1 VQLSLQNFTTLVQ
14 NAAASVQASSSQ
26 LLDLTVGSALRAV
39 LEANAS
45 LGLWMQWL
53 IVQVM
58 QVTRAATSVGTDLDT
73 WLADF
78 GVSRLPAVAAT
89 GMVTVGRYTALG
101 SAVVPFGAVVRTQD
115 GSQSFTVTTD
125 PTVAGYDAALGG
137 YVLPAGTYSINVP
150 VEAETAGQS
159 GNVLAGTITL
169 LVSATPGLDTVVNQ
183 SPLSGGIDV
192 ESDAAVRTRFQS
204 FLDTRSQATPL
215 AVGYAVQGV
224 QQGLT
229 YLLQE
234 NINSAGNAQLG
245 NFIVTVDDGSG
256 DPSSALI
263 TAVNSAVDLVR
274 PVGTT
279 FTVQG
284 PAVTT
289 AAVSMTLGLPP
300 SADRPSAVAAVTAA
314 VTSYIN
320 ALAVGAPLALTR
332 LAQVAYDAWP
342 PVNNVSNLMIN
353 GDSADLSVPASGVVK
368 AGLVTVS

>member
-1 VQLSLQNFTTLVQ
+1 MQLSLQNFTTLVQ

-58 QVTRAATSVGTDLDT
+58 QLTRAATSVGADLDT

-78 GVSRLPAVAAT
+78 GVTRLPAVAAT
-89 GMVTVGRYTALG
+89 GTVTIGRYTALG
-101 SAVVPFGAVVRTQD
+101 SVTIPVGLLVRTQD
-115 GSQSFTVTTD
+115 GSQTFAVTARPSVT
-125 PTVAGYDAALGG
+125 GYSATASG
-137 YVLPAGTYSINVP
+137 YVMLAGVYSMAVPVVAQTAGT
-150 VEAETAGQS
+150 G

-169 LVSATPGLDTVVNQ
+169 IVSATPGVDTVVNQ
-183 SPLSGGIDV
+183 APLAGGIDV

-215 AVGYAVQGV
+215 AIGYAVQGV

-229 YLLQE
+229 YFLQE
-234 NINSAGNAQLG
+234 NVDTTGAVRPG

-256 DPSSALI
+256 NPSPTLI
-263 TAVNSAVDLVR
+263 AAVTQAVDAVR

-279 FTVQG
+279 FTAQG
-284 PAVTT
+284 PVVTD
-289 AAVSMTLGLPP
+289 AAIAMTLGLPA
-300 SADRPSAVAAVTAA
+300 SADRPSAVAAVTGA
-314 VTSYIN
+314 VESYVN

-342 PVNNVSNLMIN
+342 AVNNVSGLTIN
-353 GDSADLSVPASGVVK
+353 GSGADLVVGATGVVK
-368 AGLVTVS
+368 AGQVVVS

>member
-78 GVSRLPAVAAT
+78 GVTRLPAVAAT
-89 GMVTVGRYTALG
+89 GTVTVGRYTALG
-101 SAVVPFGAVVRTQD
+101 NAVVPFGAVVRTQD
-115 GSQSFTVTTD
+115 GSQSFAVTTD
-125 PTVAGYDAALGG
+125 PTVPGYDQALGG
-137 YVLPAGTYSINVP
+137 YAILAGTNNINVP
-150 VEAETAGQS
+150 VVAQTAGQG

-169 LVSATPGLDTVVNQ
+169 LVSATPGVDTVVNQ
-183 SPLSGGIDV
+183 APLTGGIDV
-192 ESDAAVRTRFQS
+192 EADAAVRTRFQS
-204 FLDTRSQATPL
+204 FLDTRSQATPT

-234 NINSAGNAQLG
+234 NINTDGAVQLG
-245 NFIVTVDDGSG
+245 NFLVTVDDGSG
-256 DPSSALI
+256 NPSATLI
-263 TAVNSAVDLVR
+263 SAVNSAVDLVR
-274 PVGTT
+274 PIGTT

-284 PAVTT
+284 PVVTT
-289 AAVSMTLGLPP
+289 AAVSMTLGLPTLV
-300 SADRPSAVAAVTAA
+300 DRPSAVAAVTAA
-314 VTSYIN
+314 VTTYIN

-342 PVNNVSNLMIN
+342 PVSNVSNLMIN
-353 GDSADLSVPASGVVK
+353 GSGADLMVAPNGVVK
-368 AGLVTVS
+368 AGLVLVS

>member
-1 VQLSLQNFTTLVQ
+1 MQLSLQNFTTLVQ

-78 GVSRLPAVAAT
+78 GVTRLPAVAAT
-89 GMVTVGRYTALG
+89 GTVTVGRYTALG
-101 SAVVPFGAVVRTQD
+101 NAVVPFGAVVRTQD
-115 GSQSFTVTTD
+115 GSQSFAVTTD
-125 PTVAGYDAALGG
+125 PTVPGYDQALGG
-137 YVLPAGTYSINVP
+137 YAILAGTNNINVP
-150 VEAETAGQS
+150 VVAQTAGQG

-169 LVSATPGLDTVVNQ
+169 LVSATPGVDTVVNQ
-183 SPLSGGIDV
+183 APLTGGIDV
-192 ESDAAVRTRFQS
+192 EADAAVRTRFQS
-204 FLDTRSQATPL
+204 FLDTRSQATPT

-234 NINSAGNAQLG
+234 NINTDGAVQLG
-245 NFIVTVDDGSG
+245 NFLVTVDDGSG
-256 DPSSALI
+256 NPSATLI
-263 TAVNSAVDLVR
+263 SAVNSAVDLVR
-274 PVGTT
+274 PIGTT

-284 PAVTT
+284 PVVTT
-289 AAVSMTLGLPP
+289 AAVSMTLGLPTLV
-300 SADRPSAVAAVTAA
+300 DRPSAVAAVTAA
-314 VTSYIN
+314 VTTYIN

-342 PVNNVSNLMIN
+342 PVSNVSNLMIN
-353 GDSADLSVPASGVVK
+353 GSGADLMVAPNGVVK
-368 AGLVTVS
+368 AGLVLVS

>member
-73 WLADF
+73 WLADY

-89 GMVTVGRYTALG
+89 GTVTVGRYTALG

-115 GSQSFTVTTD
+115 GSQSFAVTTD
-125 PTVAGYDAALGG
+125 PTVLGYNSALGG
-137 YVLPAGTYSINVP
+137 YVMPAGTYSINVP
-150 VEAETAGQS
+150 VEAQTAGQS

-183 SPLSGGIDV
+183 GPLTGGIDI

-204 FLDTRSQATPL
+204 FLDTRSQATPT

-234 NINSAGNAQLG
+234 NVNTTGAAQLG
-245 NFIVTVDDGSG
+245 NFLVTVDDGSG
-256 DPSSALI
+256 NPSATVIS
-263 TAVNSAVDLVR
+263 AVNSAVDLVR

-284 PAVTT
+284 PVVT
-289 AAVSMTLGLPP
+289 AADVSMTLGLAA

-314 VTSYIN
+314 VTTYIN

-332 LAQVAYDAWP
+332 LAQIAYDAWP
-342 PVNNVSNLMIN
+342 PVSNVSNLMIN
-353 GDSADLSVPASGVVK
+353 GSGADLVVPPNGVVK
-368 AGLVTVS
+368 AGLVLVS